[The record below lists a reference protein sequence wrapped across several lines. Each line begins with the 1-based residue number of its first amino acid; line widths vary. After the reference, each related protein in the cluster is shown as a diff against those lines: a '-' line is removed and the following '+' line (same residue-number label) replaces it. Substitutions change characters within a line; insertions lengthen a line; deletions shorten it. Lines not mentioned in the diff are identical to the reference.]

1 MLSCADTKGD
11 RLTHL
16 KVLICGDRNWDDLE
30 LVKSIIKRLHEKT
43 KAEKVTVIEGEARG
57 ADTCGRIA
65 AQHFGYDLDPYPAQ
79 WSFYGAG
86 AGPIRN
92 SQQLR
97 EGQPDIVVG
106 FHDNIGESS
115 GTIDMLNK
123 SVKEEVPT
131 ILVSHDEWRWWGS
144 PASYDLG
151 TDLWE

>member
-1 MLSCADTKGD
+1 LQDL
-11 RLTHL
+11 RI
-16 KVLICGDRNWDDLE
+16 LICGDRNWTDCH
-30 LVKSIIKRLHEKT
+30 LVRYVVWKLCDKV
-43 KAEKVTVIEGEARG
+43 KATKVTVIEGEARG

-79 WSFYGAG
+79 WKFYGAG

-106 FHDNIGESS
+106 FHDDISASS

-131 ILVSHDEWRWWGS
+131 ILVSHDNWRWWGS